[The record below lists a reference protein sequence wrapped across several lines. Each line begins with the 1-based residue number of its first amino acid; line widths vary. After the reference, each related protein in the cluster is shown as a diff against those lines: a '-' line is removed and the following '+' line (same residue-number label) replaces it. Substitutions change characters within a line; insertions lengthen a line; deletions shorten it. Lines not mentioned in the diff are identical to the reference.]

1 MVAKNSGLD
10 VAGKVYGE
18 FASPNCD
25 LASHRYF
32 QEDIAQGLVLLHS
45 LAESLGLAIPLTDSV
60 ITIASC
66 IAKRD
71 YLKEARRTVN
81 TLGLQV
87 WTRGPYVCINIAE
100 SFLHQFV
107 LVLQKRDPTFWWTAR
122 AEVPSQERVKSR
134 SGLLEPSDVMTSNP
148 AEAL

>member
-1 MVAKNSGLD
+1 LD

-45 LAESLGLAIPLTDSV
+45 LAESLGLATPLTDSV

-87 WTRGPYVCINIAE
+87 WTRSPYVCIYIAE
-100 SFLHQFV
+100 SFLLYF
-107 LVLQKRDPTFWWTAR
+107 LPVLQKRDPT
-122 AEVPSQERVKSR
+122 SGGQQEQKFLHKGES
-134 SGLLEPSDVMTSNP
+134 SFKPGLLGPRHVMASTP
-148 AEAL
+148 HKL